1 MTYRGVGMPRVWGW
15 LAMLLLLASPV
26 FAAEPG
32 LPVPAMQTDTS
43 PVLIQPVAGRKNPDP
58 WEGFNRAI
66 YRFNDVADR
75 YLLKPVAKGYKAVTP
90 EVVRTGITNF
100 FINLRSPI
108 VILNDVL
115 QGKVKQ
121 AGGDTARFV
130 VNSTVGLVGI
140 FDVAVHI
147 NLPLHDED
155 FGQTLGVWG
164 VPSGPYLVLPLFGPS
179 SVRDAAGFGVDS
191 VTNPRRY
198 LIDNQTDFI
207 LLGVDVVNSRASLLD
222 LENIVQGDRYLFIRD
237 LYLQRRE
244 FAVKDGQVDDP
255 FLDDEDPGAS
265 DQTNPADP
273 AAPADSQAP
282 EGSGPTNTAAPA
294 QPDQSRVD
302 TEPVPGSNGLAVM
315 VTLKSVPSAT
325 LAASG
330 F

>member
-1 MTYRGVGMPRVWGW
+1 MGG
-15 LAMLLLLASPV
+15 LLAIWLLAAPV

-32 LPVPAMQTDTS
+32 VPMPAMQTDSS
-43 PVLIQPVAGRKNPDP
+43 PVLIQPVAGKKNPDP

-90 EVVRTGITNF
+90 EVVRTGVTNF
-100 FINLRSPI
+100 FTNLRSPI

-115 QGKVKQ
+115 QGKIKQ
-121 AGGDTARFV
+121 AGGDTVRFV
-130 VNSTVGLVGI
+130 VNSTVGVAGLV
-140 FDVAVHI
+140 DVAVRI

-164 VPSGPYLVLPLFGPS
+164 VPSGPYLVLPFFGPS
-179 SVRDAAGFGVDS
+179 SVRDGVGFGVDAAA
-191 VTNPRRY
+191 NPRRY
-198 LIDNQTDFI
+198 LINNEADLI

-222 LENIVQGDRYLFIRD
+222 LESIIQGDRYLFIRD

-255 FLDDEDPGAS
+255 FLDDDDPGAS
-265 DQTNPADP
+265 DQTNPGDP
-273 AAPADSQAP
+273 AAPADPQAP
-282 EGSGPTNTAAPA
+282 QDNGPTNSAEPA
-294 QPDQSRVD
+294 STPDQSRVD
-302 TEPVPGSNGLAVM
+302 VEAVPGSAGLAVM
-315 VTLKSVPSAT
+315 VTLGSAPSAT